1 MKMKTLEKRAERI
14 LRQGKI
20 RTAEERRIR
29 KEIKKET
36 GE

>member
-14 LRQGKI
+14 IRQAKI
-20 RTAEERRIR
+20 KTAEERRIR

-36 GE
+36 GQ

>member
-1 MKMKTLEKRAERI
+1 MKLKTLEKRAERI
-14 LRQGKI
+14 LRQAKI

-36 GE
+36 GQ